1 MCASISSRPDWLQTK
16 SLHWSRLASSSI
28 SAGDW
33 PDTEQKDERNEQSPI
48 DKRTHP
54 DCLAHEQ
61 KWQRHQCLIQGETKN
76 YYSWKYSS
84 DVTIRMHSPVEPSWA
99 APPVFLAP
107 HVPSAPPPACWW
119 APPQTSPAQREYPL
133 GSGLCA
139 DGKTMRVNT
148 QGHCSQLMWCT

>member
-54 DCLAHEQ
+54 TVSLMNRSGRDISVWYKGKQ
-61 KWQRHQCLIQGETKN
+61 KTTIAENTAVTWRFGCTHQSNPLEPLLQFFLRLTFPQHPLQPADELRRKLLRLNVNILWDPVCALMGRQCESILK
-76 YYSWKYSS
+76 
-84 DVTIRMHSPVEPSWA
+84 VTVH
-99 APPVFLAP
+99 
-107 HVPSAPPPACWW
+107 
-119 APPQTSPAQREYPL
+119 
-133 GSGLCA
+133 
-139 DGKTMRVNT
+139 N
-148 QGHCSQLMWCT
+148 